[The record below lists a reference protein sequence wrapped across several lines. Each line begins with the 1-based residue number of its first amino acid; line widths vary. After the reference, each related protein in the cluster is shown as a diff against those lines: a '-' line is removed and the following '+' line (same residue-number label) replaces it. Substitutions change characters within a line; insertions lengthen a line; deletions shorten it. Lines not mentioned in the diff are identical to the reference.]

1 MTERRQRVLVAAAW
15 TTDGADPP
23 ALGQLAEAGWRIERV
38 FADQTALDRAG
49 SRGRTPPPFQTLLW
63 SELPAGESLDAILP
77 ELVRTR
83 SERWAA
89 LRVRAHPAWDDTISS
104 HIEPQI
110 KQVSFLKAQPD
121 LTRSEFTRHFREHVD
136 VARVHHPA
144 ICRYA
149 QHDVVET
156 AGEPALDVQ
165 GVSEL
170 WFADERTL
178 VDRYFASPDSVAVV
192 RADNREYIDFS
203 GTLSLL
209 VRPVDAP
216 HGSS

>member
-1 MTERRQRVLVAAAW
+1 MTEPRQQLLVAAAW
-15 TTDGADPP
+15 TENRADPP
-23 ALGQLAEAGWRIERV
+23 ALGDLAEAGWRVEPV

-49 SRGRTPPPFQTLLW
+49 SRGRTPPPFQALLW
-63 SELPAGESLDAILP
+63 REVTAGEALNTAVPEAI
-77 ELVRTR
+77 RTG

-89 LRVRAHPAWDDTISS
+89 LRLRAHPAWDDTTSS
-104 HIEPQI
+104 HVEPHI
-110 KQVSFLKAQPD
+110 KQVSFLKAQPE
-121 LTRSEFTRHFREHVD
+121 LTQSEFTHHFREHVD

-144 ICRYA
+144 ICRYV

-156 AGEPALDVQ
+156 AGAPALDVQ

-170 WFADERTL
+170 WFADEGTL
-178 VDRYFASPDSVAVV
+178 VDRYFASPESVPVV

-209 VRPVDAP
+209 VRPVDTAKRSP
-216 HGSS
+216 

>member
-1 MTERRQRVLVAAAW
+1 MAERHQQVLVAAAW
-15 TTDGADPP
+15 TDNAAEPQ
-23 ALGQLAEAGWRIERV
+23 ALGHLSEAGWRIESV
-38 FADQTALDRAG
+38 LADQTALDRAG
-49 SRGRTPPPFQTLLW
+49 SRGRTPPPFQALLW
-63 SELPAGESLDAILP
+63 REVAAGEPLDAVVPDAI
-77 ELVRTR
+77 RAT

-89 LRVRAHPAWDDTISS
+89 LRLRTHPAWDDTTSTR
-104 HIEPQI
+104 IEPQI
-110 KQVSFLKAQPD
+110 KQVSLLKAQPD

-144 ICRYA
+144 ICRYV

-170 WFADERTL
+170 WFADEPTL
-178 VDRYFASPDSVAVV
+178 VDRYFASPESVAAV

-209 VRPVDAP
+209 VRPVDASK
-216 HGSS
+216 GSS

>member
-1 MTERRQRVLVAAAW
+1 MAERRQHVLVAAGWAANR
-15 TTDGADPP
+15 ADPP
-23 ALGQLAEAGWRIERV
+23 ALGHLSGDGWRIEPV

-49 SRGRTPPPFQTLLW
+49 SRGRTPPPFQALLW
-63 SELPAGESLDAILP
+63 RELTAGEPLDAVVP
-77 ELVRTR
+77 EGIRTV

-89 LRVRAHPAWDDTISS
+89 LRLRAHPAWDDTTSS
-104 HIEPQI
+104 NVDPQI

-144 ICRYA
+144 IRRYV

-170 WFADERTL
+170 WFADEQTL
-178 VDRYFASPDSVAVV
+178 VDRYYASPESVAVI

-209 VRPVDAP
+209 VRPVDAAKRP
-216 HGSS
+216 S